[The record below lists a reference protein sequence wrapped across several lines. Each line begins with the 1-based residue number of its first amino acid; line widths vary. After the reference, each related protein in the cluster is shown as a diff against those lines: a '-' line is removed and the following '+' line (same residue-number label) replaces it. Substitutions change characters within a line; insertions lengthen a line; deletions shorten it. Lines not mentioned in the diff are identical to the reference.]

1 MTRTA
6 RGTSLLFWVGLVLVS
21 LNLRPAAVSVG
32 PVLEE
37 VRAGL
42 GMSAAQASLLTSL
55 PVLAFAVVGALAPLA
70 ASRLGLHRVT
80 LLAVVAVTVGLA
92 TRAVTGSAEVFL
104 LLSLLAVSGTAVANV
119 LIPSLVKQHVPDRI
133 GPATALYSTV
143 LAVGLTGGLM
153 LTVPLSDLL
162 GGGVDEGWRWGLGT
176 WTVLGALAILPWVLL
191 SRHDRTPGPAG
202 TPVGFLAVA
211 RTPVGLAL
219 AAYFGLQS
227 LQAYAIFGWFAQLW
241 RDAGFTPTEAG
252 LLVGVLTGTT
262 IPLSFVLPRLLV
274 RTRHPAALLLAV
286 AACYPVAYV
295 GLIIDPVGPALL
307 WAVLVGTGTT
317 TFPLVLT
324 LIGLRARTA
333 EGTATLSAF
342 TQSVGYLIAVAGPF
356 VVGTLY
362 AATDAWTVPVVFLL
376 VLVAPMAWLSVR
388 LARPAYVE
396 DQLRA
401 THDTGPRPR

>member
-1 MTRTA
+1 MTRRA
-6 RGTSLLFWVGLVLVS
+6 SLLFWVGLVLVS

-42 GMSAAQASLLTSL
+42 AMSAAGASLLTSL

-70 ASRLGLHRVT
+70 ASKIGLHRVT
-80 LLAVVAVTVGLA
+80 LLAMVAVTVGLA
-92 TRAVTGSAEVFL
+92 TRAVTGSDEVFL

-119 LIPSLVKQHVPDRI
+119 LIPSLVKQHAPDRI

-153 LTVPLSDLL
+153 LTVPLSSLL
-162 GGGVDEGWRWGLGT
+162 GGGVDEGWRWGLGV
-176 WTVLGALAILPWVLL
+176 WTVLGALAIGPWVLL
-191 SRHDRTPGPAG
+191 ARHDRTPGPPG
-202 TPVGFLAVA
+202 TAVPFLAVA
-211 RTPVGLAL
+211 RTRLGWGL

-241 RDAGFTPTEAG
+241 RDSGFTPTEAG

-274 RTRHPAALLLAV
+274 RMRHPAVLLLAV

-295 GLIIDPVGPALL
+295 GLMVAPASLAVL
-307 WAVLVGTGTT
+307 WAVLTGTGTT

-324 LIGLRARTA
+324 IIGLRARTA

-342 TQSVGYLIAVAGPF
+342 TQSLGYLIAVAGPF
-356 VVGTLY
+356 VVGLVY
-362 AATDAWTVPVVFLL
+362 AASGGWTLPLVFLL
-376 VLVAPMAWLSVR
+376 VLVAPMAWLSVW

-396 DQLRA
+396 DQLHDRA
-401 THDTGPRPR
+401 PSPPTR